1 MQEQAHELLEEPLVV
16 ISVGVRTFADS
27 FERQG
32 VQVAQVDWIPPAAGD
47 QKMIDLLEDL
57 L

>member
-1 MQEQAHELLEEPLVV
+1 MEEKVHDVLQVPLVV
-16 ISVGVRTFADS
+16 INVGVRAFADS

-32 VQVAQVDWIPPAAGD
+32 VGVTQVDWVPPAGGD
-47 QKMIDLLEDL
+47 PKMIDLLEDL

>member
-1 MQEQAHELLEEPLVV
+1 MEQKGHELLEEPLVV
-16 ISVGVRTFADS
+16 ISVGVRAFADS
-27 FERQG
+27 LQGQG
-32 VQVAQVDWIPPAAGD
+32 VEVTQVDWVPPAGGD

>member
-1 MQEQAHELLEEPLVV
+1 MQGNAHEILEEPLVV

-32 VQVAQVDWIPPAAGD
+32 GGIHEVHGGAAADGA
-47 QKMIDLLEDL
+47 
-57 L
+57 

>member
-1 MQEQAHELLEEPLVV
+1 MEEKVHELLEEPLVV

-32 VQVAQVDWIPPAAGD
+32 VEVTQVDWVPPAGGD
-47 QKMIDLLEDL
+47 PKMMELLEDL

>member
-1 MQEQAHELLEEPLVV
+1 VEEKGHDILQAPLVV

-32 VQVAQVDWIPPAAGD
+32 VEVTQVDWVPPAGGD
-47 QKMIDLLEDL
+47 PKMIDLLEDL

>member
-1 MQEQAHELLEEPLVV
+1 MEEKVRDVLEEPLVV

-27 FERQG
+27 LQRQG
-32 VQVAQVDWIPPAAGD
+32 VDVTQVDWVPPAAGD

>member
-1 MQEQAHELLEEPLVV
+1 MEEKVRELLGEPLVV
-16 ISVGVRTFADS
+16 INVGVRTFADS
-27 FERQG
+27 LERQG
-32 VQVAQVDWIPPAAGD
+32 VQVTQVDWVPPAAGD

>member
-1 MQEQAHELLEEPLVV
+1 MQEEAHEILEEPLVV
-16 ISVGVRTFADS
+16 ISVGVRTFAES

-32 VQVAQVDWIPPAAGD
+32 VEVTQVDWVPPAAGD